1 MPKAAVNGIEVY
13 YEVHGE
19 GPDMVFAH
27 GMGGSHLIWWQQIP
41 VLSQSYRCIIFD
53 HRGWGQSTEV
63 PDGPG
68 YRAFVEDLRCL
79 LDHLGVGR
87 TFLVAQSMGGLTCLG
102 FAATYPDRTR
112 GLVLGGTTGAMGDES
127 VLVPLR
133 EYWARTDR
141 PEGPIGPTSR
151 KNDPARSFLYKEM
164 NALNPPRQRPEEP
177 LDAFRNGEG
186 PTAEDLARMG
196 VPTLLIVGTEDH
208 LVSPAIMERVQK
220 LIPGSSLEVVP
231 QAGHSVYFERPEIFN
246 RLVSRFLAETMS
258 REGAKASPI

>member
-1 MPKAAVNGIEVY
+1 MPKAAVNGIELY

-19 GPDMVFAH
+19 GPDVVFAH

-53 HRGWGQSTEV
+53 HRGWGQSAEV
-63 PDGPG
+63 SEGPG

-79 LDHLGVGR
+79 LDHLGVSK

-102 FAATYPDRTR
+102 FAAKYPDRTR

-127 VLVPLR
+127 VLAPLR
-133 EYWARTDR
+133 EYWDRTDR

-151 KNDPARSFLYKEM
+151 KNDPALSFLYREM
-164 NALNPPRQRPEEP
+164 NALNPPRQRPQEP

-186 PTAEDLARMG
+186 PKAAELARMG
-196 VPTLLIVGTEDH
+196 VSTLLIVGTEDH
-208 LVSPAIMERVQK
+208 LVSPEIMEKVQK
-220 LIPGSSLEVVP
+220 LIPGSCLEVVP

-246 RLVSRFLAETMS
+246 RLVSQFLSEITSGEESNPS
-258 REGAKASPI
+258 RG